1 MAIFLQRD
9 NNQPQRGLYCGFL
22 QVQALTNP
30 MTVPTKPMRAVTRA
44 TGVNLAHMGLVGT
57 FATIAEA
64 VNLPLTMIKR
74 LMNHVTTND
83 VTGGYIFTEE
93 ETLREAISNVADYIQ
108 ARVTQKNNVIQ
119 IRTNK

>member
-9 NNQPQRGLYCGFL
+9 NNQPQRGFTVVFAGSG
-22 QVQALTNP
+22 TDNP

-93 ETLREAISNVADYIQ
+93 ETLREAINNVADYIQ